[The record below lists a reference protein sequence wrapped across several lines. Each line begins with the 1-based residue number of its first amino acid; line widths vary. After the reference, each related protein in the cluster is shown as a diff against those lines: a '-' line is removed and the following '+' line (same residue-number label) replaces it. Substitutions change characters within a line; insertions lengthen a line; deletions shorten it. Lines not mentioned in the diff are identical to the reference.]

1 MPCTPGAGP
10 SRSRWN
16 RPYKS
21 SDELTMLRSLR
32 LTAIL
37 TLLVASPAFAQ
48 EEDGG
53 GLLSIDTGLMVWT
66 VLIFLIALFVLYKAA
81 YPHILG
87 AVEAREQRIRELLA
101 AAKQNR
107 EEANTLLEEQRRQ
120 MDEVRQRAQEALAE
134 GRAAGERLREEIL
147 AQARRD
153 QAELLERTRRD
164 VGREM
169 ERAVAELRAEAV
181 EIAIAAAGKLLE
193 KNLDSEDN
201 RRLVRDYL
209 ETVDLGD
216 AAVAPAGV

>member
-1 MPCTPGAGP
+1 MQ
-10 SRSRWN
+10 
-16 RPYKS
+16 
-21 SDELTMLRSLR
+21 RSLR

-37 TLLVASPAFAQ
+37 SLLVASPAFAQ
-48 EEDGG
+48 EEMGS
-53 GLLSIDTGLMVWT
+53 LLSIDTGLMFWT
-66 VLIFLIALFVLYKAA
+66 VLIFLFALFVLYKAA

-101 AAKQNR
+101 AAKENR
-107 EEANTLLEEQRRQ
+107 EEANALLGEQRKQ

-169 ERAVAELRAEAV
+169 ERALAELRTEAV
-181 EIAIAAAGKLLE
+181 EIAIAAASKLLE
-193 KNLDSEDN
+193 RNLDAEDN
-201 RRLVRDYL
+201 RRLVREYL
-209 ETVDLGD
+209 EKVDLGD
-216 AAVAPAGV
+216 AGAATVGA